1 MHVFILF
8 KMRIAFLADSL
19 DKQYGGIHVYTKEL
33 LRALAEVDKENEY
46 LVVRSESK
54 NEFPGME
61 EIVVP
66 YSNFPAYRAWRL
78 FFQLPRLLVKEK
90 VDIVVEPA
98 HFGPFNLP
106 LHIKRVT
113 VVHDLTMYLF
123 PGMHVFSS
131 QLLQRIFLPRVLKK
145 ADHIITN
152 SANTSRDLEQFFPLT
167 KSKTTAVLLGKD
179 KRFKPQ
185 EKQEILAK
193 YKITK
198 PYILYLGTLEPR
210 KNIDTIIRAFNDF
223 KRLSKLP
230 HQLVLAGK
238 KGWKISSTMKL
249 LENSPFKN
257 QILAPGYI
265 DSKDQVCLYS
275 MAEIFVYP
283 SIYEGFG
290 LPVLEAMSCGTP
302 VITCNNS
309 AIPEVG
315 GDAALYVSP
324 TSVSE
329 LTKAIMTLASDE
341 KLRLEIGKKG
351 IKQAAKFSWK
361 ETAKATVKIFNRF
374 GKQ

>member
-1 MHVFILF
+1 
-8 KMRIAFLADSL
+8 MRIAFLADSL

-46 LVVRSESK
+46 LVIRSESK

-66 YSNFPAYRAWRL
+66 YSRLPVYRAWRL
-78 FFQLPRLLVKEK
+78 FFQLPRLLNKRN

-106 LHIKRVT
+106 SHIKRVT

-131 QLLQRIFLPRVLKK
+131 QLLQRIFLPRILKK

-152 SANTSRDLEQFFPLT
+152 SANTSKDLERLFPFT
-167 KSKTTAVLLGKD
+167 KNKTTSVLLGKD
-179 KRFKPQ
+179 ERFKPQ
-185 EKQEILAK
+185 GKPKTLAK

-223 KRLSKLP
+223 KHLSKLP

-238 KGWKISSTMKL
+238 KGWKISNTMKL
-249 LENSPFKN
+249 LEDSPFKN
-257 QILAPGYI
+257 QIRTPGYV
-265 DSKDQVCLYS
+265 DSEDQASLYS
-275 MAEIFVYP
+275 MAEMFVYP
-283 SIYEGFG
+283 SVYEGFG

-302 VITCNNS
+302 VITCDNS

-315 GDAALYVSP
+315 GDAVLYVSP
-324 TSVSE
+324 TSVSD
-329 LTKAIMTLASDE
+329 LTKAMMTLASDE
-341 KLRLEIGKKG
+341 KFRLEIGKKG
-351 IKQAAKFSWK
+351 IEQAAKFSWK
-361 ETAKATVKIFNRF
+361 KTARAATEIFNKV

>member
-1 MHVFILF
+1 
-8 KMRIAFLADSL
+8 MRIAFLADSL

-33 LRALAEVDKENEY
+33 LRALAEIDKENEY
-46 LVVRSESK
+46 LVVRAEAK

-66 YSNFPAYRAWRL
+66 YSNFPGYRAWRI
-78 FFQLPRLLVKEK
+78 FFQLPSLLAQKN

-106 LHIKRVT
+106 KSIKRVT
-113 VVHDLTMYLF
+113 VIHDLTVYLF
-123 PGMHVFSS
+123 PEMHVFSS
-131 QLLQRIFLPRVLKK
+131 QLLQRLFLPRILKK

-152 SANTSRDLEQFFPLT
+152 SANTSKDLQDFFPFT
-167 KSKTTAVLLGKD
+167 KNKNTSILLGKD
-179 KRFKPQ
+179 ERFKVE
-185 EKQEILAK
+185 EKPDILAK

-223 KRLSKLP
+223 KNLSSQP

-238 KGWKISSTMKL
+238 KGWKISETIQL
-249 LENSPFKN
+249 IDNSPFKN
-257 QILAPGYI
+257 QILLPGYV
-265 DSKDQVCLYS
+265 DREDQVALYS

-302 VITCNNS
+302 VITCDNS
-309 AIPEVG
+309 SLPEVG
-315 GDAALYVSP
+315 GEAALYISP
-324 TSVSE
+324 DSVSD
-329 LTKAIMTLASDE
+329 LTNKIMSLISDE
-341 KLRLEIGKKG
+341 KLKIKTSKES

-361 ETAKATVKIFNRF
+361 KTAQRTAEVF
-374 GKQ
+374 KQL